1 MVESPCKPVEKLWFV
16 GNEGVK
22 NGEKAPTPDITHI
35 GGFRLGFTFRDTIS
49 GDFDLVW
56 FQALMKPYWSALAA
70 IAGKLLLARN
80 LEVNIGCMGGLLVP
94 KLCLPM
100 PGR

>member
-1 MVESPCKPVEKLWFV
+1 MVESPCKLVGKLCFV

-22 NGEKAPTPDITHI
+22 NGEKAPVANITHI

-56 FQALMKPYWSALAA
+56 FQALMKPYRSALAA
-70 IAGKLLLARN
+70 IAGKVLLARN
-80 LEVNIGCMGGLLVP
+80 LKVNEHRVHGWVVGA
-94 KLCLPM
+94 
-100 PGR
+100 